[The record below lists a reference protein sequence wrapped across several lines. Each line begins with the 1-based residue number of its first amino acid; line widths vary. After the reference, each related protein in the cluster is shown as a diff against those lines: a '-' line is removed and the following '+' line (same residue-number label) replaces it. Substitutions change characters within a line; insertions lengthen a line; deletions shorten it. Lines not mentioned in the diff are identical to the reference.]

1 MEWILTNVNDQ
12 TSSQTDFLLRIVFFE
27 EIFKGP
33 VACLQH
39 RFLEELSTYQRSL
52 S

>member
-1 MEWILTNVNDQ
+1 MEWILNDVNDQ
-12 TSSQTDFLLRIVFFE
+12 TSSQTDFLLRTVFCDGM
-27 EIFKGP
+27 FKGP